1 MQHPKIFG
9 RVFILPVRA
18 IFIHFVEKNEIC
30 ASEYG
35 HIMRDCLYS
44 FDASQNNII
53 ITFLNKLWYK
63 RG

>member
-18 IFIHFVEKNEIC
+18 IFIRLVEKNEIC
-30 ASEYG
+30 ASKYG

-44 FDASQNNII
+44 FILSMHLKTI
-53 ITFLNKLWYK
+53 
-63 RG
+63 

>member
-18 IFIHFVEKNEIC
+18 IFIHFVEKIEIC

-44 FDASQNNII
+44 FDASQNNTI
-53 ITFLNKLWYK
+53 ITFRNKLWDK

>member
-9 RVFILPVRA
+9 RVFILPVRT

-35 HIMRDCLYS
+35 HIMCDGLYS
-44 FDASQNNII
+44 FDASQNNTI
-53 ITFLNKLWYK
+53 ITFRNKLWYK
-63 RG
+63 RV

>member
-35 HIMRDCLYS
+35 HIMRDRLYS

-53 ITFLNKLWYK
+53 ITFRNKLWYK